1 MGPLRRVQSFWDG
14 AAIGASM
21 LCLIH
26 CLALPVLIALLPAL
40 AGLLAVPEGFHLAA
54 LAFAL
59 PASALALATGYRR
72 HGLILPAL
80 IGASGLALLGWGAL
94 GGHDLAIETGL
105 SVIGSLT
112 LAAGHV
118 WNWRAG

>member
-1 MGPLRRVQSFWDG
+1 MGRSRGTQRIWDG
-14 AAIGASM
+14 AAIGASA

-40 AGLLAVPEGFHLAA
+40 ADLLAVPESFHLAA
-54 LAFAL
+54 LAFAV
-59 PASALALATGYRR
+59 PASAVALGTGYRR
-72 HGLILPAL
+72 HGMLLPAA
-80 IGASGLALLGWGAL
+80 IGVMGLGLLGWGAL
-94 GGHDLAIETGL
+94 GGHAVATETGL
-105 SVIGSLT
+105 SVLGSIL